1 MNEINRKRAILDY
14 TSPLTYSMMM
24 EYLQIFCE
32 RYDFISVVNIGKSL
46 CGKSIPLVTRR
57 H

>member
-1 MNEINRKRAILDY
+1 MNEINRERAILDY

-32 RYDFISVVNIGKSL
+32 RYDFISVVNIGKVFAAKAS
-46 CGKSIPLVTRR
+46 R
-57 H
+57 